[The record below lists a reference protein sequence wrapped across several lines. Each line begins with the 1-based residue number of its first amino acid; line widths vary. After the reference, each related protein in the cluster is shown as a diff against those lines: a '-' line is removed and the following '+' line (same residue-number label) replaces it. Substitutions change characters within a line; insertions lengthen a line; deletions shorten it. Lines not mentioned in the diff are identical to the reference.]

1 MSNDDV
7 PAVFVTGAT
16 GDVGSAVVRHLQAKG
31 QRVVGAV
38 RPGSSA
44 RLPDGVEAREFAF
57 GPDVAAHRAAL
68 AGYDRL
74 FLLRPPAIED
84 VQGQLFP
91 VIDAAL
97 DTGIR
102 QIV

>member
-1 MSNDDV
+1 MSNDDA

-16 GDVGSAVVRHLQAKG
+16 GDVGSPVVRHLQAKG

-38 RPGSSA
+38 RPASSA
-44 RLPDGVEAREFAF
+44 RLPDGVEARGFAF

-68 AGYDRL
+68 AGCDRL